1 MFTSRM
7 RKLILLILLVILLL
21 SAGLVL
27 FQGFSSAESATF
39 EPWPPFV
46 MVYKD
51 WSATRGSNHTP
62 GYVVVRLTYRSARY
76 YRSESLEDSV
86 VPNDAGS
93 FGEYSGDKAFGFDAH
108 FNYSTTRQVLP
119 NEPPSAPA
127 EWLVPGRIARLKR
140 DHAATEQPT
149 SKPGIFELTYVE
161 QVPCDP
167 RVARCKASSAQVVTR
182 IQYRKD
188 FMIPLGMTVTSDGI
202 LTHEITVS
210 EFKLLP

>member
-7 RKLILLILLVILLL
+7 RKIILLILLVILLL

-27 FQGFSSAESATF
+27 FQGFSQAESATF
-39 EPWPPFV
+39 EPWPSFV

-51 WSATRGSNHTP
+51 WDATRGPNHTP
-62 GYVVVRLTYRSARY
+62 GYVVVRLTYRKARY
-76 YRSESLEDSV
+76 YRSETLEDSV
-86 VPNDAGS
+86 VPDEAGS

-108 FNYSTTRQVLP
+108 FNYSTTQQVLP
-119 NEPPSAPA
+119 NELYAPA

-140 DHAATEQPT
+140 DYAATEQPT

-167 RVARCKASSAQVVTR
+167 RVARCKASSAQVITR

-188 FMIPLGMTVTSDGI
+188 FMLPLGMTVTSDGI
-202 LTHEITVS
+202 LKHEITVS